1 MSQSHSWDPCTSWVL
16 VLLGLAEGNRGG
28 KGPRLSSKVESEKGS
43 HICKLKESRE
53 KHSALR
59 KTVEKKDMEGK
70 GQKKISQVERTSH
83 RRGSHHP
90 LASRS
95 QQGKQRSAL
104 PLQQPLEPP
113 GGLGPDVSAVTA
125 EGRKQRASTKL
136 SVRCQLCSH
145 RPRDTNHLLKSYTK
159 DFSSILSG

>member
-16 VLLGLAEGNRGG
+16 VLLGLAEGNRAG

-70 GQKKISQVERTSH
+70 GQKKNHKWREPHTEGAVTIPLPQGPSRANRGVPSLCSNHYSH
-83 RRGSHHP
+83 PVAWG
-90 LASRS
+90 LTS
-95 QQGKQRSAL
+95 QQS
-104 PLQQPLEPP
+104 QQKA
-113 GGLGPDVSAVTA
+113 GNR
-125 EGRKQRASTKL
+125 GRPQS
-136 SVRCQLCSH
+136 
-145 RPRDTNHLLKSYTK
+145 
-159 DFSSILSG
+159 